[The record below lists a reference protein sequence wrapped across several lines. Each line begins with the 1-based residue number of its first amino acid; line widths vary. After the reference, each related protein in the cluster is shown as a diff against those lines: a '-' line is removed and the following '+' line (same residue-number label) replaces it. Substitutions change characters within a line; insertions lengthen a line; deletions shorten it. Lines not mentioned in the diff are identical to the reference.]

1 MKITKISAY
10 RVELPLVAGNYNWS
24 FGRSIESYDSTIVR
38 IDTDAGISGFGEACQ
53 LGPAYL
59 PAYAAGTRTGIAE
72 VAPHLIGA
80 DPTQTAQVY
89 WRMDMALKGHP
100 YVKTAIDNACWDILG
115 KAAGLPVSV
124 LLGGRYGDDLA
135 LYRSISQDTPDNM
148 AKEVAEHR
156 AIGFHAFQLK
166 VGGEVDDDIARIR
179 RVAADLEPGERVVAD
194 ANTGWLPHQAAR
206 VVRAVKDLDIYIEQ
220 PCLTYE
226 ECLTVRRRTDHP
238 FVLDECMDSVEMIVR
253 GHADGAMDAINLKIG
268 RVGGL
273 TRAGQIRDLCVSL
286 GIALTIEDSGGG
298 DIAAAT
304 VGHLAQSTP
313 EKYRLMVTSNYFKT
327 ELRTADGAPTLN
339 NGRMATST
347 KPGLGIKPRMD
358 VLGDPFLEIA

>member
-1 MKITKISAY
+1 
-10 RVELPLVAGNYNWS
+10 
-24 FGRSIESYDSTIVR
+24 
-38 IDTDAGISGFGEACQ
+38 
-53 LGPAYL
+53 
-59 PAYAAGTRTGIAE
+59 
-72 VAPHLIGA
+72 
-80 DPTQTAQVY
+80 
-89 WRMDMALKGHP
+89 MDMALKGHP

-179 RVAADLEPGERVVAD
+179 RVVADLEPGERVVAD

>member
-24 FGRSIESYDSTIVR
+24 FGRSITSYDLTIVR
-38 IDTDAGISGFGEACQ
+38 IDTDAGISGWGEACQ

-72 VAPHLIGA
+72 VAPDLIGA
-80 DPTQTAQVY
+80 DPTETEHVY

-124 LLGGRYGDDLA
+124 LLGGRYGSDLA

-156 AIGFHAFQLK
+156 AIGFRAFQLK
-166 VGGEVDDDIARIR
+166 VGGDADDDIARIR
-179 RVAADLEPGERVVAD
+179 RVAAETKPGERVVAD

-206 VVRAVKDLDIYIEQ
+206 VVRAVRDLDVAIEQ

-226 ECLTVRRRTDHP
+226 ECLTIRRRTDLP
-238 FVLDECMDSVEMIVR
+238 FILDECMDSVEMIVR
-253 GHADGAMDAINLKIG
+253 GHADGAMDAVNIKIG

-273 TRAGQIRDLCVSL
+273 TRARQIRDLCVSL
-286 GIALTIEDSGGG
+286 GIAVTIEDSGGG
-298 DIAAAT
+298 DITAAT

-313 EKYRLMVTSNYFKT
+313 EKYRFMVTSNYFKT

-347 KPGLGIKPRMD
+347 EPGLGVRIRMD
-358 VLGDPFLEIA
+358 VLGDPILEIS

>member
-1 MKITKISAY
+1 MKIIKISAY

-24 FGRSIESYDSTIVR
+24 FGRSITSYDLTIVR
-38 IDTDAGISGFGEACQ
+38 IETDAGIIGWGEACQ

-72 VAPHLIGA
+72 VAPYLIGTN
-80 DPTQTAQVY
+80 PTETEHIY

-100 YVKTAIDNACWDILG
+100 YVKSAIDNACWDILG

-156 AIGFHAFQLK
+156 AIGFRAFQLK
-166 VGGEVDDDIARIR
+166 VGGDADDDIARIR
-179 RVAADLEPGERVVAD
+179 RVAADLEPGEKVVAD
-194 ANTGWLPHQAAR
+194 ANTGWLSHQAAR
-206 VVRAVKDLDIYIEQ
+206 VVRAVRDLDIAIEQ

-226 ECLTVRRRTDHP
+226 ECLTIRRRTDHP
-238 FVLDECMDSVEMIVR
+238 FILDECMDNVGAIVR

-273 TRAGQIRDLCVSL
+273 PRARQIRALCISL
-286 GIALTIEDSGGG
+286 GIALTFEDSGGG
-298 DIAAAT
+298 DITAAT

-313 EKYRLMVTSNYFKT
+313 EKYRFMVTSNYFKT
-327 ELRTADGAPTLN
+327 ELRTAEGAPSLD
-339 NGRMATST
+339 NGRMVTST
-347 KPGLGIKPRMD
+347 EPGLGVEPHMD
-358 VLGDPFLEIA
+358 VLGNPILELA

>member
-1 MKITKISAY
+1 MKITRISAY
-10 RVELPLVAGNYNWS
+10 RVELPLIAGSYNWS
-24 FGRSIESYDSTIVR
+24 FGRSIDSYDSTIVG
-38 IDTDAGISGFGEACQ
+38 IDTDTGLSGWGEACQ

-80 DPTQTAQVY
+80 DPTETDRVY

-115 KAAGLPVSV
+115 QAAGLPVST
-124 LLGGRYGDDLA
+124 LLGGRHGDDLA

-148 AKEVAEHR
+148 ANEVAEHR
-156 AIGFHAFQLK
+156 AIGFGAFQLK
-166 VGGEVDDDIARIR
+166 VGGDADDDIARIR
-179 RVAADLEPGERVVAD
+179 RVAADLEPGERVVVD

-206 VVRAVKDLDIYIEQ
+206 VVRAVRDLDIYIEQ

-226 ECLTVRRRTDHP
+226 ECLMVRRRTGLP

-273 TRAGQIRDLCVSL
+273 TRARQIRDLCVSL

-327 ELRTADGAPTLN
+327 ELRTADGAPSLN
-339 NGRMATST
+339 NGRMATSRE
-347 KPGLGIKPRMD
+347 PGLGVKPRLD
-358 VLGDPFLEIA
+358 VLGDPILEIA